1 MDISGKKGD
10 LLERANEC
18 ARRLGHPKHEA
29 ARFNYLSPGERGV
42 AVALQEY
49 VDAKFAELRA
59 ELVSFRHT
67 VTTRGDAE

>member
-1 MDISGKKGD
+1 MDINGKKGD

-29 ARFNYLSPGERGV
+29 AQFTFLSAGDRGV

-59 ELVSFRHT
+59 ELMSFRHA